1 MTTEIKPIQEGD
13 ILLANWGYEANNP
26 DFVKVIKRSNSMV
39 TLMFLKNKFVESDL
53 TDGGNG
59 YGSQIGR
66 AHV

>member
-26 DFVKVIKRSNSMV
+26 DFVKVIK
-39 TLMFLKNKFVESDL
+39 
-53 TDGGNG
+53 
-59 YGSQIGR
+59 QIGR